1 MLPRATS
8 QGMKNQLAG
17 PKGRMLVLEHLEH
30 IPRPSWRCYIA
41 MLKAVWSFGLNLP
54 WPIDARRD
62 LGKLPRTRRRESP
75 SDAVMTAWKEAI
87 SHEPDLRLQLEW
99 LLVA

>member
-1 MLPRATS
+1 
-8 QGMKNQLAG
+8 
-17 PKGRMLVLEHLEH
+17 
-30 IPRPSWRCYIA
+30 
-41 MLKAVWSFGLNLP
+41 MLKVAWSFGLGLP